1 MKKKI
6 QKYEVQ
12 AGNMWGGKKR
22 EKKEKKMKSQKVGGF
37 VRMRIERWLA
47 FSPKTL

>member
-22 EKKEKKMKSQKVGGF
+22 KKNENEKSKSWRF
-37 VRMRIERWLA
+37 CEDEN
-47 FSPKTL
+47 